1 MRTHTKRFKINN
13 NNHVI
18 PSPVNARLLIIS
30 PDTRFFPPPPLF
42 LPFAHTKFTMLTHNP
57 FLKFFFIIIIIIS
70 TDWPTAFSPTNLNYY
85 ARPCERARMFVYCLF
100 RRRAAAHARPGHR
113 FGGGYEPRLPMIA
126 TV

>member
-30 PDTRFFPPPPLF
+30 PDAFFPPDAVISTVCAHEF
-42 LPFAHTKFTMLTHNP
+42 HHVDTQPFFKI
-57 FLKFFFIIIIIIS
+57 FFIIIIIIS